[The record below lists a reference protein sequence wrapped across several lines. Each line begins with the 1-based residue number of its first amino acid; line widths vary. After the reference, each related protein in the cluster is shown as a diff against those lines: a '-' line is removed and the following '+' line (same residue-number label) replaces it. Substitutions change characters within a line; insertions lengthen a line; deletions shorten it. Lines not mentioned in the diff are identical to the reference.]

1 MKTTTAKQSD
11 SRHRVVTALEQ
22 LARLADER
30 SDHATA
36 ERARALAGRLRADVF
51 NLAVVGQFKRGKTT
65 LINALLGRD
74 ILPAAVVPLT
84 SVVTIVEHGPQERVS
99 LRFLDG
105 WSREIEASD
114 LSSYVTERGNPSNRL
129 GLAVAVVQLPS
140 EILNRGLRII
150 DTPGVG
156 SVHAHNTETAYAFI
170 PHVDGAIFLVTAD
183 PPVSEAE
190 LQFLKDLHQEVQR
203 VFFVQNK
210 ADQVP
215 AAERRESL
223 EFSRAQLAAAA
234 GEDGIEI
241 YSLSAREALEAKLAG
256 DERRLRESGLTELE
270 AALGSFV
277 RSEKAEVAITSALRT
292 AERLARQQMAA
303 IAVERAALAMPLE
316 ELEQKSFQFEAYL
329 KQMRQARDDNRHL
342 LRAAGRRLVKEVI
355 DADLRALQE
364 RVKPDL
370 LSGLET
376 AAHEVG
382 DISGRDLLRR
392 LNAHMR
398 GAIEQVYAEWIE
410 QEERRVTE
418 ALRESAERF
427 TGQINQALLEL
438 ARVSRELFRA
448 DIGEPAVSAELSG
461 GSEFYFAPW
470 QMQVSPDTLSGS
482 LLYVLP
488 GRWVRDG
495 LLKAVRAKLLEQLDM
510 HGGRVRYDFVRRLDA
525 GLRDFERRIISAMD
539 LTIAGIEE
547 AISRAVT
554 QKRKAG
560 EGISS
565 RQQELTAQEAAL
577 AAVVGG
583 IGGPGA

>member
-1 MKTTTAKQSD
+1 MKTTTAEQND
-11 SRHRVVTALEQ
+11 SRRRVVAALEQ
-22 LARLADER
+22 LGRLADER
-30 SDHATA
+30 SDHAAA

-65 LINALLGRD
+65 LINALLGSD

-84 SVVTIVEHGPQERVS
+84 SVVTIIEYGPEVKVS
-99 LRFLDG
+99 IHFLDG
-105 WSREIEASD
+105 SSREIKTSALPD
-114 LSSYVTERGNPSNRL
+114 YVTERGNPSNRL
-129 GLAVAVVQLPS
+129 GVAVAVVQLPS
-140 EILNRGLRII
+140 EFLSSGLRII

-170 PHVDGAIFLVTAD
+170 PHVDAAVFLVTAD

-190 LQFLKDLHQEVQR
+190 LQFLRDLRQEVQR

-215 AAERRESL
+215 AAERHESL
-223 EFSRAQLAAAA
+223 EFSRAQLAAAV
-234 GEDGIEI
+234 GEDDIEMF
-241 YSLSAREALEAKLAG
+241 SLSARGALEAKLVG
-256 DERRLRESGLTELE
+256 DERRLRESGLTQLE

-303 IAVERAALAMPLE
+303 IAMERAALAMPLE
-316 ELEQKSFQFEAYL
+316 ELEQKSFQFESYL

-342 LRAAGRRLVKEVI
+342 LRAAEQRLVKEVI
-355 DADLRALQE
+355 DADLSALQGG
-364 RVKPDL
+364 VKPHL

-382 DISGRDLLRR
+382 DLSGRDLLRR
-392 LNAHMR
+392 LNAYIR
-398 GAIEQVYAEWIE
+398 GAIEQVYAGWMG
-410 QEERRVTE
+410 QEEGRVTE
-418 ALRESAERF
+418 AFREAAERF
-427 TGQINQALLEL
+427 TGQINQALLDL

-448 DIGEPAVSAELSG
+448 DVGELVVSAELSG

-482 LLYVLP
+482 LLYLLP
-488 GRWVRDG
+488 GRWVRGG
-495 LLKAVRAKLLEQLDM
+495 LLKAARAKLLEQLDM
-510 HGGRVRYDFVRRLDA
+510 HGGRVRYDFVRRLEESR
-525 GLRDFERRIISAMD
+525 RDFERRIISAMD

-547 AISRAVT
+547 AINRAVT

-560 EGISS
+560 ENISS
-565 RQQELTAQEAAL
+565 RQQELAAQETAL
-577 AAVVGG
+577 ATAIGG
-583 IGGPGA
+583 IGDPSA